1 MNRQKGVTLIEL
13 LITVAIVAILAAIA
27 VPSYQSYVQRGHR
40 AAAQSAMMDIA
51 NRQQQ
56 YFLANRSYGNSAA
69 LGYTLPAEVSSF
81 YSFNGSDITVDNTA
95 TPPAFTIRLNPSG
108 SQSSDGW
115 LQLDSTGDKTSQYPN
130 KWQ

>member
-51 NRQQQ
+51 NREQQF
-56 YFLANRSYGNSAA
+56 FLANRSYSDLAGLSYAV
-69 LGYTLPAEVSSF
+69 PAEVDDF
-81 YSFNGSDITVDNTA
+81 YDCSATPGTDTVPSYTIACTA
-95 TPPAFTIRLNPSG
+95 TG
-108 SQSSDGW
+108 SQTSDGN
-115 LQLDSTGDKTSQYPN
+115 LSLTSEGVKTPAD